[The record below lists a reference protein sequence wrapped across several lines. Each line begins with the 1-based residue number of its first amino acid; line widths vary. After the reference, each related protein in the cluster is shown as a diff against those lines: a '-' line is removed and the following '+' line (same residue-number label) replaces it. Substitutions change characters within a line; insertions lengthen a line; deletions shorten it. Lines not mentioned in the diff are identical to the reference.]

1 GAGENSERR
10 VVAQLNDSGYA
21 NLEKHSPHQIK
32 KPFTLIV
39 KGFRMLWIARML
51 IQSSF
56 LHQMNRIWIFSAE
69 CTIHFGCITSSTFF
83 ENMCTECLGSRLIE
97 ETFLFESCE
106 RIRIQYLCPDVSIVT
121 CRISSGEDVLEI
133 RASVSRNDSLDK
145 PGFIHSALFESV
157 DITTDRRGR
166 RMVIQIQ

>member
-1 GAGENSERR
+1 SR
-10 VVAQLNDSGYA
+10 YA
-21 NLEKHSPHQIK
+21 NIEKHSPHQIK
-32 KPFTLIV
+32 KAIHANSERLSYV
-39 KGFRMLWIARML
+39 WIARIL

-56 LHQMNRIWIFSAE
+56 LHQMNWIWIFSAE

-106 RIRIQYLCPDVSIVT
+106 RIRIQYLCPDVSVVP

-133 RASVSRNDSLDK
+133 RASVSRDDSLYK
-145 PGFIHSALFESV
+145 SGFIHSALFESV